1 VVQVGWQHFDE
12 QFKGTVA
19 GAVNAVQA
27 VLPAMEEQGYGKI
40 INVGTNLVYNPVVP
54 YYDYTG
60 ARPFPH
66 LSRPL
71 HPHPYAL
78 RPKPSTTAPVGV
90 CARPRVGLPSA
101 ATHSRFMRCG
111 LAVTRSLQRRAHQH
125 HPFYTL

>member
-1 VVQVGWQHFDE
+1 MVQVGWQHFDE

-60 ARPFPH
+60 GPLFPIFPDSYT
-66 LSRPL
+66 LAPT
-71 HPHPYAL
+71 PYAL
-78 RPKPSTTAPVGV
+78 HPQ
-90 CARPRVGLPSA
+90 PRRPSA
-101 ATHSRFMRCG
+101 RVRVRVSVYAPRLRTAVSFIWCG
-111 LAVTRSLQRRAHQH
+111 TR
-125 HPFYTL
+125 